1 VPADFWTDAARM
13 VTAGAIVAAVAVP
26 VGLVAWRI
34 ARRLGE
40 PLLPPWKPWRV
51 PWGGFEVFFAFLVV
65 HGIVPIVLVDSGM
78 KPLAAGVIALPIQL
92 GLLVLAAQLLYPARK
107 LFRRGGYAGRVALA
121 VAVWAILTPPVLVF
135 YAAVLQL
142 FTLLHWQPDEH
153 PLTQTGAGTPAEQ
166 ALFLFQVCVAA
177 PLVEEILFRG
187 VLLPWTIGSRER
199 NVGRPQIAPLVP
211 GLIRPWLVMV
221 FAVSYAVLVTVVRGK
236 GDPTVFAATLA
247 AGLGVIWVSVRR
259 GKRHVRGVYASAAFF
274 AVVHSTIW
282 PSPLPL
288 FLLGLGL
295 GWLAVRTRG
304 VLAPAIVHG
313 LFNAVS
319 AVIVLRGGT
328 G

>member
-1 VPADFWTDAARM
+1 
-13 VTAGAIVAAVAVP
+13 VP

-34 ARRLGE
+34 ARRHGE
-40 PLLPPWKPWRV
+40 PLLPPGKPWRV

-65 HGIVPIVLVDSGM
+65 HGVVPIVLVDSGM
-78 KPLAAGVIALPIQL
+78 KPLAAGVVALPIQL
-92 GLLVLAAQLLYPARK
+92 GLLVLAARLLYPAWH

-121 VAVWAILTPPVLVF
+121 VVTWATLTPPVLVF

-142 FTLLHWQPDEH
+142 FTVFHWQPDEH
-153 PLTQTGAGTPAEQ
+153 PLTQTGVGAPGEQ
-166 ALFLFQVCVAA
+166 VLFLLQACVAA
-177 PLVEEILFRG
+177 PLIEEILFRG

-199 NVGRPQIAPLVP
+199 NVGRPQPLPLVR
-211 GLIRPWLVMV
+211 GRIRPWLVMA
-221 FAVSYAVLVTVVRGK
+221 FAVSYAVMTTVVRGK
-236 GDPTVFAATLA
+236 GDPAVFGANLA
-247 AGLGVIWVSVRR
+247 VGFAVIWLGVRR

-274 AVVHSTIW
+274 AVVHSAIW

-304 VLAPAIVHG
+304 VLAPAVVHG

-319 AVIVLRGGT
+319 AVFVLRGGA